1 MATTIIHCPSCK
13 KIFKTRSRLNAHTA
27 LAPNCKWIRTMCDVE
42 NEVEMKDYREL
53 SDWEDD
59 HMGNQD
65 ADAAAFEVEEAQQ
78 QARSP
83 LQPSAMVPNEATCN
97 GREDAILAVDTF
109 PEAGR
114 VLQIDDA
121 AHVKHKLDL
130 SYKNARALHQKINHK
145 LPGVTPWRRS
155 VIQISGINE
164 EFELFMR
171 DPVECIKEL
180 WANPAYLDHLTYAP
194 ERRFTDE
201 GKVECIYD
209 ELMSGDWSWEAQT
222 LLPDGTTLVPVILSS
237 DKTQLCQFRGDKTAY
252 PVYLTIGNISKSI
265 RHKPSFHT
273 QKLIGY
279 LPTVSLD
286 GTDISVDS
294 ARLTC
299 AQLFHYAMRMVTS
312 SLRAGPLANGIELIS
327 GDGAV
332 RLGFPVLAAYVAD
345 YPEQALVTCTRYA
358 QTCPKCF
365 VTKDELGNHVTGDPR
380 YQKKS
385 ICTIRHT
392 SQQSTRVRADAA
404 VRDHGLNLILNPFW
418 IELLHCNIH
427 DAITPDILHQI
438 YQGLVRHL
446 CGWIS
451 TLIGDAEL
459 DARFKR
465 MPRAHGVRLFSHGI
479 SGLPQV
485 SGPEHR
491 EICKQLL
498 GCIVDAPGAPAGVI
512 RATRSLLDFLEIA
525 QYQSHTEATLGYL
538 ADALDEFHTNK
549 DVFINLG
556 ARNSEDFNFAKLHSL
571 EHYANSIRCFGT
583 TDNYNTE
590 ATERFHIDY
599 AKDAYRATNKK
610 EFLQQMTRWLERHE
624 SMAAFDLVLQW
635 RCGEIPKPRTRW
647 RRPLSPGVYL
657 AKNPSARAVPFHIL
671 ENQFGATHFKD
682 ALGEFITW
690 KQLTVWYRIKF
701 AVPNLQVDTEFA
713 TLCTAHAEPKRLK
726 TGGIGE
732 LGARFDTVLINELG
746 CESEDTGIDG
756 KRVARLK
763 VIFRIP
769 DEYVTKMSL
778 PRQIG
783 HLAYVE
789 WFSQPRNKDS
799 NSGMYPISRSYRNGV
814 LDASVI
820 EVDSMFRTCQLAPRF
835 GRRANR
841 AWTSNNVLDRCK
853 HFLINNFID
862 HHTYQSIW

>member
-1 MATTIIHCPSCK
+1 
-13 KIFKTRSRLNAHTA
+13 
-27 LAPNCKWIRTMCDVE
+27 
-42 NEVEMKDYREL
+42 
-53 SDWEDD
+53 
-59 HMGNQD
+59 
-65 ADAAAFEVEEAQQ
+65 
-78 QARSP
+78 
-83 LQPSAMVPNEATCN
+83 MVPNEATCN
-97 GREDAILAVDTF
+97 GCEDTILAVDTF

-114 VLQIDDA
+114 VLRIDDA
-121 AHVKHKLDL
+121 AHVTYTRTSRDCQAEDNPYYPFLSECDYEIARWAIQQGPSQNAFSNFLSIDQVKRKLDL
-130 SYKNARALHQKINHK
+130 SYKNARALHQKIDHE

-164 EFELFMR
+164 EFELFMC

-194 ERRFTDE
+194 EHRFTDE
-201 GKVECIYD
+201 GKVERIYD
-209 ELMSGDWSWEAQT
+209 ELMSGDWSWEAQVRGFKCFFGNVLNVLQT
-222 LLPDGTTLVPVILSS
+222 LLPDGATLVPVILSS

-294 ARLTC
+294 ARLTR

-385 ICTIRHT
+385 IRTIRHA

-404 VRDHGLNLILNPFW
+404 VRDHGLNLILDPFW

-479 SGLPQV
+479 SGLTQV

-512 RATRSLLDFLEIA
+512 CATRSLLDFLEIA

-538 ADALDEFHTNK
+538 ASALDEFHANK

-571 EHYANSIRCFGT
+571 EHYANSIRRFGT

-590 ATERFHIDY
+590 ATERLHIDY

-635 RCGEIPKPRTRW
+635 RRGEIPKPRTRW

-657 AKNPSARAVPFHIL
+657 AKNPSACAVPFHVL

-682 ALGEFITW
+682 ALGEFIVN
-690 KQLTVWYRIKF
+690 QLQSTSQHLEAVDVWYRIKF

-746 CESEDTGIDG
+746 CESEDTGID
-756 KRVARLK
+756 VARLK

-789 WFSQPRNKDS
+789 WFSRSRNKDS

-841 AWTSNNVLDRCK
+841 AWTSNNVLDRCE

>member
-1 MATTIIHCPSCK
+1 MAVRTPYLLECDYEIARWAIQQGPSQ
-13 KIFKTRSRLNAHTA
+13 NAFS
-27 LAPNCKWIRTMCDVE
+27 KF
-42 NEVEMKDYREL
+42 L
-53 SDWEDD
+53 S
-59 HMGNQD
+59 
-65 ADAAAFEVEEAQQ
+65 
-78 QARSP
+78 
-83 LQPSAMVPNEATCN
+83 
-97 GREDAILAVDTF
+97 
-109 PEAGR
+109 
-114 VLQIDDA
+114 IDQ
-121 AHVKHKLDL
+121 VKCKLDL
-130 SYKNARALHQKINHK
+130 SYKNARALHQKIDHE

-155 VIQISGINE
+155 VIQVSGINE

-201 GKVECIYD
+201 GKVERIYD

-222 LLPDGTTLVPVILSS
+222 LLPDGATLVPVILSS

-265 RHKPSFHT
+265 RRKPSFHT

-294 ARLTC
+294 ACLTR

-312 SLRAGPLANGIELIS
+312 SLRTGPLANGIELTS

-365 VTKDELGNHVTGDPR
+365 VTKDELGNHVTRDPR
-380 YQKKS
+380 YQKES
-385 ICTIRHT
+385 IRTIRHA

-404 VRDHGLNLILNPFW
+404 VRDHGLNLILDPFW

-479 SGLPQV
+479 SGLTQV

-538 ADALDEFHTNK
+538 ADALDEFHANK

-556 ARNSEDFNFAKLHSL
+556 ACNSEDFNFAKLHSL
-571 EHYANSIRCFGT
+571 EHYANSIRRFGT

-590 ATERFHIDY
+590 ATERLHIDY

-610 EFLQQMTRWLERHE
+610 E
-624 SMAAFDLVLQW
+624 
-635 RCGEIPKPRTRW
+635 
-647 RRPLSPGVYL
+647 PLPPGVYL
-657 AKNPSARAVPFHIL
+657 AKNPSACAVPFQVL
-671 ENQFGATHFKD
+671 EDQFGATHFKD
-682 ALGEFITW
+682 ALGEFIVN
-690 KQLTVWYRIKF
+690 QLQSTSQRRRGNRNLNANILRDLEEVDVWYRIKF

-726 TGGIGE
+726 TSGIGE
-732 LGARFDTVLINELG
+732 LVARFDTVLINELG
-746 CESEDTGIDG
+746 CESEETGIDG

-778 PRQIG
+778 TRQLG

-789 WFSQPRNKDS
+789 WFSRPRNKDS
-799 NSGMYPISRSYRNGV
+799 NSGMYPISRSYRNGMQ
-814 LDASVI
+814 DASVI
-820 EVDSMFRTCQLAPRF
+820 EVDSMLRTCQLAPRF

-841 AWTSNNVLDRCK
+841 AWTLNNVIDRCE

>member
-1 MATTIIHCPSCK
+1 
-13 KIFKTRSRLNAHTA
+13 
-27 LAPNCKWIRTMCDVE
+27 
-42 NEVEMKDYREL
+42 
-53 SDWEDD
+53 
-59 HMGNQD
+59 
-65 ADAAAFEVEEAQQ
+65 
-78 QARSP
+78 
-83 LQPSAMVPNEATCN
+83 
-97 GREDAILAVDTF
+97 
-109 PEAGR
+109 
-114 VLQIDDA
+114 
-121 AHVKHKLDL
+121 
-130 SYKNARALHQKINHK
+130 
-145 LPGVTPWRRS
+145 
-155 VIQISGINE
+155 
-164 EFELFMR
+164 MR

-194 ERRFTDE
+194 ERHFTDE
-201 GKVECIYD
+201 GKVKHIYD

-222 LLPDGTTLVPVILSS
+222 LLPDGATLVPVILSS

-265 RHKPSFHT
+265 RCKPSFHT

-294 ARLTC
+294 ARLTRV
-299 AQLFHYAMRMVTS
+299 QLFHYAMRMVTS
-312 SLRAGPLANGIELIS
+312 SLHAGPLANGIELIS

-345 YPEQALVTCTRYA
+345 YPEQALVTCTHYA

-365 VTKDELGNHVTGDPR
+365 VTKDELGNH
-380 YQKKS
+380 KKS
-385 ICTIRHT
+385 IRTIRHAT
-392 SQQSTRVRADAA
+392 DAA

-451 TLIGDAEL
+451 TLISDAEL

-465 MPRAHGVRLFSHGI
+465 MPCAHGVHLFSHGI
-479 SGLPQV
+479 SGLTQV

-512 RATRSLLDFLEIA
+512 CATHSLLDFLEIA

-538 ADALDEFHTNK
+538 TDALDEFHTNK

-556 ARNSEDFNFAKLHSL
+556 AHNSEDFNFAKLHL
-571 EHYANSIRCFGT
+571 LKHYANSICRFGT

-590 ATERFHIDY
+590 ATERLHIDY
-599 AKDAYRATNKK
+599 TKDAYRATNKK
-610 EFLQQMTRWLERHE
+610 EFLQQMTRWLERHK
-624 SMAAFDLVLQW
+624 SMAAFDLD
-635 RCGEIPKPRTRW
+635 
-647 RRPLSPGVYL
+647 
-657 AKNPSARAVPFHIL
+657 PSACAVLFHVL
-671 ENQFGATHFKD
+671 ENQFRATHFKD
-682 ALGEFITW
+682 ALGEFIVN
-690 KQLTVWYRIKF
+690 QLQSTSQHRQGNRNLNANILRDLEAVDVWYRIKF
-701 AVPNLQVDTEFA
+701 VVPNLQVDTEFA

-726 TGGIGE
+726 TGGIRE
-732 LGARFDTVLINELG
+732 LGAQFDTVLINELG

-835 GRRANR
+835 GRRVNR
-841 AWTSNNVLDRCK
+841 AWTSNNVLDRCE
-853 HFLINNFID
+853 HFLINNFIN

>member
-13 KIFKTRSRLNAHTA
+13 KIFKTCSRLNVHTA

-53 SDWEDD
+53 SDGEDD

-65 ADAAAFEVEEAQQ
+65 VDATAFEVEEVQQ

-97 GREDAILAVDTF
+97 GCEDAILAVDTF

-114 VLQIDDA
+114 VLRIDDA
-121 AHVKHKLDL
+121 AHVTYTRTSHDCQAEDNPYYPFLSESRAKSKCLLEFLSIDQVKCKLDL
-130 SYKNARALHQKINHK
+130 SYKNAHVLHQKIDHE
-145 LPGVTPWRRS
+145 LPGVTLWHCS

-164 EFELFMR
+164 EFELFMC

-201 GKVECIYD
+201 GKVERIYN

-222 LLPDGTTLVPVILSS
+222 LLPDGAILVSVILSS
-237 DKTQLCQFRGDKTAY
+237 DKTQLCQFRGDKTTY
-252 PVYLTIGNISKSI
+252 PIYLTIGNISKSI

-279 LPTVSLD
+279 LLTISLD

-294 ARLTC
+294 ARLTR
-299 AQLFHYAMRMVTS
+299 AQLFHYAMQMVTS

-332 RLGFPVLAAYVAD
+332 CFGFPVLAAYVTD
-345 YPEQALVTCTRYA
+345 YPEQALVTCMRYA

-365 VTKDELGNHVTGDPR
+365 VTKDELGNHVTGDLR

-385 ICTIRHT
+385 ICTIRHA

-465 MPRAHGVRLFSHGI
+465 MPHVHSVRLFSHGI
-479 SGLPQV
+479 SGLTQV

-498 GCIVDAPGAPAGVI
+498 GCIVDAPGAPTGVI
-512 RATRSLLDFLEIA
+512 CATHSLLDFLEIA

-538 ADALDEFHTNK
+538 ADALDEFHANK
-549 DVFINLG
+549 DVCINLG
-556 ARNSEDFNFAKLHSL
+556 ACNSEDFNFAKLHLL

-590 ATERFHIDY
+590 ATECLHIDY
-599 AKDAYRATNKK
+599 AKDAYRATNK

-635 RCGEIPKPRTRW
+635 RHREIPKPRTHCQ
-647 RRPLSPGVYL
+647 RPLSPGVYL
-657 AKNPSARAVPFHIL
+657 AKNPSTRAVPFHIL

-682 ALGEFITW
+682 ALGEFIVN
-690 KQLTVWYRIKF
+690 QLQST
-701 AVPNLQVDTEFA
+701 
-713 TLCTAHAEPKRLK
+713 
-726 TGGIGE
+726 
-732 LGARFDTVLINELG
+732 
-746 CESEDTGIDG
+746 
-756 KRVARLK
+756 
-763 VIFRIP
+763 
-769 DEYVTKMSL
+769 
-778 PRQIG
+778 
-783 HLAYVE
+783 
-789 WFSQPRNKDS
+789 SQCR
-799 NSGMYPISRSYRNGV
+799 
-814 LDASVI
+814 
-820 EVDSMFRTCQLAPRF
+820 
-835 GRRANR
+835 
-841 AWTSNNVLDRCK
+841 
-853 HFLINNFID
+853 
-862 HHTYQSIW
+862 